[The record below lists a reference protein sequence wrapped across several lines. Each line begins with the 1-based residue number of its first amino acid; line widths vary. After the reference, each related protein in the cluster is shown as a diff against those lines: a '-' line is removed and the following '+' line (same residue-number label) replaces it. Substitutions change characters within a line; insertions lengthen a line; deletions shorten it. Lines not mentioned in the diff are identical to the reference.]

1 VATKQAIIEL
11 NGQRFNAL
19 TGTALDP
26 FIPQLQR
33 NVDGIL
39 PADEARQY
47 LDEAAKL
54 APVRQPLTKV
64 VSSPTM
70 SDIVRPEANHLQA
83 KTPQASSTLM
93 RTAVAKPGKS
103 FKRHTTVQVAN
114 SGKVTAAPVY
124 AIEIKAAV
132 HAVNPVREQRAKH
145 VAKSQ
150 AVRRFTPVKPSHHI
164 AVATVSALPQAP
176 VHHDATPT
184 VSEVPATTTDIFAK
198 ALQNATSHKQTK
210 HAKKRHISGR
220 GAVIAASFAA
230 VVVMTG
236 LVATNDATNVKMY
249 LASSKAG
256 FSAALPSYHPAGYR
270 VGNISYNSGVVAVD
284 YMSNSDQRAY
294 TLVQKASN
302 WDSETLRELF
312 VSQQARNYQTVES
325 AGRTIYIFGNRQ
337 ATWVS
342 GGVWYLLNS
351 NGSLSERQLVDLAS
365 SL

>member
-26 FIPQLQR
+26 FTPQLQR

-54 APVRQPLTKV
+54 APIRQPLTKV
-64 VSSPTM
+64 VSKPTM
-70 SDIVRPEANHLQA
+70 SDIVRPEANHIQA

-103 FKRHTTVQVAN
+103 FKRHTTVQVVN
-114 SGKVTAAPVY
+114 SGKITEAPAY
-124 AIEIKAAV
+124 TIEIKAAA
-132 HAVNPVREQRAKH
+132 HAVNPVREQRAKQ
-145 VAKSQ
+145 VAKSE
-150 AVRRFTPVKPSHHI
+150 AVRRFTPVKASHHI
-164 AVATVSALPQAP
+164 AVTTVSAPQQAIKQHAAAP
-176 VHHDATPT
+176 AIPET
-184 VSEVPATTTDIFAK
+184 PATTTDIFAK
-198 ALQNATSHKQTK
+198 ALQNATSHKQPK
-210 HAKKRHISGR
+210 HPKKRHISGR

-236 LVATNDATNVKMY
+236 LVATNDATSVKMY

-256 FSAALPSYHPAGYR
+256 FTAALPNYHPAGYR
-270 VGNISYNSGVVAVD
+270 VGDISYNSGVVAVD

-294 TLVQKASN
+294 TLIQKASN
-302 WDSETLRELF
+302 WDSETLRESF
-312 VSQQARNYQTVES
+312 VSQQSRDYQTVDS

-337 ATWVS
+337 ATWVN

-351 NGSLSERQLVDLAS
+351 NGSLSQRQLVDLAS